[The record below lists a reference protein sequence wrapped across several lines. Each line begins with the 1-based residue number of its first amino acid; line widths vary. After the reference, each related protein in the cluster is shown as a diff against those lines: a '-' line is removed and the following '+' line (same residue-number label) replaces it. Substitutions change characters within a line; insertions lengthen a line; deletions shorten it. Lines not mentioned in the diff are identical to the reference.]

1 MTIVK
6 NYKYSILPSEEL
18 QLVRS
23 LLQDLEI
30 FKDHFENIAV
40 NIDVSSLEFSG
51 ILRKYINYL
60 KSTKNTELNCFYN
73 NKSEIL
79 NYMEDF
85 IRVMDV
91 SKQILNSM
99 IGVIEQ
105 QLTIKQ
111 NLCG

>member
-1 MTIVK
+1 MVIVK
-6 NYKYSILPSEEL
+6 NYKCSILPSEEL

-60 KSTKNTELNCFYN
+60 NN

-79 NYMEDF
+79 NYMEDL

-99 IGVIEQ
+99 IGVVEQ

-111 NLCG
+111 NICG